1 MFEVDSHSKEFDRD
15 FKRLFRHDRTL
26 AHELIELIATELM
39 PNGCVPGSYHPH
51 VLDTPGGLY
60 NGCVPDSY
68 HPHVL
73 DNPGGLYNGCVEFH
87 LADDVL
93 VLYYP
98 PKPHDII
105 HLRVI
110 RTHDEL
116 TTGHYSKEWPNT

>member
-39 PNGCVPGSYHPH
+39 P
-51 VLDTPGGLY
+51 